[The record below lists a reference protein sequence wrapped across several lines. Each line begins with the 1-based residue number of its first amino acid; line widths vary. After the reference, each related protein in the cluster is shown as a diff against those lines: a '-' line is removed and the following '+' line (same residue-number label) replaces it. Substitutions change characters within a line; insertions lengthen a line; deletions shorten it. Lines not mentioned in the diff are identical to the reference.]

1 MAAAPRPPASTVDPR
16 GDQYD
21 DQGRLIVN
29 VVPNP
34 DMPDRPGDLTPEQS
48 PAQRRL
54 HSIQRYRQQRER
66 ANASI
71 PMESGPAREA
81 AANPPVPRAWVD
93 GGAGLEVLIENRPDG
108 VFVTGSRTAG
118 GGEAQMWGSELL
130 PVESGFILP
139 DSVFATP
146 DDQIPTLNMSDMQQT
161 QTGPDTM
168 TQVMGDV
175 QQGIGE
181 TLTGQTLEYGARQ
194 AVSGALALASD
205 ARDALTSLIPD
216 DVRQTL
222 GIAESVRLEDWVPD
236 MAPPESVTGNIVS
249 ALSQF
254 LIPYGA
260 VMKGVSVAGKAA
272 TTIGG
277 RSGQAMLGGAAVDFT
292 VWDTQ
297 DERFADLVQT
307 IPWAANDITAW
318 LASNEDDSVLEVRL
332 KNSIE
337 GALLGGLVD
346 SIVSAARIY
355 RAGKQMVEGLGPDVM
370 DKLREFGANTDG
382 TVNIPDGM
390 MPPSLRGADAPAAGD
405 AATTL
410 PDAAGRDAGAVPSIE
425 PPTSLQDADLTPP
438 AASAARPDL
447 VAENQKLRQDLGR
460 YVATAPK
467 ARDTVHSLAPHLRM
481 TVDLPPGTK
490 LPPAVQAKVTQG
502 NGAQVFSR
510 LDAALDLTRGE
521 TLTEE
526 TWGRTMAPVYGSAE
540 VPIPPRRLI
549 AMVENPTGTVVA
561 DLKGLSDHQLGN
573 VNTGL
578 GGANVLGGRYAAG
591 DVTVEDTT
599 KLFLWS
605 FLSRGVDP
613 FTQESLF
620 LDAMTTDLRAA
631 AWQTNVETSIE
642 PFVRLALQ
650 GDFDADAALRYRE
663 WSEGVAGK
671 GEGLAGAGASH
682 NLNAFGDF
690 LLKMGER
697 GADGKSHLQAVH
709 DMIAEGVPSRE
720 IRRAFHRRVSGVG
733 IDNKVLSFTLLAA
746 GRTDVVILDRVMISA
761 LFNDGRFAGINL
773 YDGVKAKALTGS
785 GKASTISGTSFAG
798 TTTGARGLAMYEMIE
813 DAITEML
820 PELSAALGREMTLG
834 RFHWENWVRRSD
846 QEVDHATLDAIL
858 EGVERRKSGQ
868 STGDLFD
875 GIYVRQGAHDTYNYG
890 LRAGVDMNGARHYLY
905 PTSDGLEY
913 VLTPRGWQT
922 LVGEIKKPKNGVVPK
937 GFKVSEHTNKPW
949 LLDPVVN
956 REKLDALIQKYGEP
970 FRRGHNGQP
979 VNGGTA
985 GADLRS
991 GTSGNAGGGGLRGAA
1006 IVGGSGA
1013 AALVGGAGQDAL
1025 ASTGDQYDDQGNL
1038 IVNVV
1043 PNPDVPTR
1051 PGDLTPTQA
1060 AGPETQVAGAA
1071 SEAMDALARALNG
1084 NVEARAVGVLGKA
1097 IDDSTFRD
1105 LRSAMDTPAMDD
1117 VAVALGEF
1125 NYAALTT
1132 TGQIDDLF
1140 AAVTERFATGIDNMV
1155 GSQPRQALTEM
1166 QTTLANMQ
1174 QQLDQLKALPP
1185 EAQTLDQAQRDIA
1198 QIELVA
1204 QIRDLEQRIERGR
1217 AAEGGVMTDDTVAW
1231 MADATGLNAERLIN
1245 RQTGEAY
1252 NAAQL
1257 RAARAIVTGALDD
1270 LRALHA
1276 EALVSQSPDDI
1287 ALLRRT
1293 ATITAALLLQYKG
1306 ATAEA
1311 GRALGSLRGNAA
1323 MPPGMNAST
1332 IPDTP
1337 MMQTFLLR
1345 DYFEASGGMAINKRF
1360 LDMMTEALKEPN
1372 EALLANFVRKAK
1384 GASTMDM
1391 LAEAWI
1397 NSLLGSPTTHMVNFA
1412 SNTALTGAMLAER
1425 WAGSLGH
1432 YGGTGQASSPA
1443 SAMAYTLALT
1453 MAIPDALKLALRSTV
1468 SSHYSS
1474 KFTTSTR
1481 EAAITAENI
1490 RNLATRQSGQPIS
1503 DTIDRTVGTA
1513 LQVAGKVLPRRI
1525 LETGGPLATVVDF
1538 LAEYYYRAPGRL
1550 LGGADEFFKVINYR
1564 AALAE
1569 FAYMQAMSEGLTGQA
1584 FKDRM
1589 TDIIRNPET
1598 QAPDIHLASI
1608 DHSRYATLQM
1618 EPTPMMVAMGRLR
1631 STIPGGRIIVPFLN
1645 IIGNI
1650 TRVAYH
1656 RAPGV
1661 GMLTGDNMRR
1671 LQSGT
1676 AADRQVVAGRQIMG
1690 LSLLAA
1696 GGTMAAAGYL
1706 TGRLT
1711 DDYSKEQAL
1720 EAGGVPPRSLNIGAL
1735 MGGKDRWISVDRL
1748 EPITMLLLIAADTA
1762 QVLAYTDSEDDAS
1775 AIVMAA
1781 GLAVEQYMLD
1791 QSFLQ
1796 GVSDLFAVADPR
1808 MQTGEAS
1815 VDALAGY
1822 LANLLATAP
1831 GALLGPL
1838 APGTPLSGNL
1848 ARNFD
1853 DVRRSAR
1860 PDPNQTLAYRMWEQ
1874 TLNRIRSRTPGL
1886 GDAVEWAGWDALPPR
1901 YNWLGK
1907 ELRYEAAGPDLI
1919 SPLRYLEGDYDSR
1932 PLIDMGIDPGRARIL
1947 DLTGMQ
1953 IGFEGEPST
1962 DIPRDRWAEF
1972 IKAVG
1977 IEGEM
1982 IRLGITPTLP
1992 PRKIAGIELTPT
2004 QDSIYAYLRG
2014 QGVKIRGDGNYMT
2027 AQAPNGDPI
2036 PLKIPLTAVGE
2047 RLYVGLDPSRFYTM
2061 EEMLEA
2067 VIATPEYRDNLS
2079 DYSEGAGA
2087 RGMDQKAELISEIM
2101 GIYTSDAPNGSALF
2115 GARLALFT
2123 VYPDLARDVFARRFN
2138 LDPANVNLPQAQQ
2151 FLGMQP

>member
-370 DKLREFGANTDG
+370 AKLREFGANTDG

-390 MPPSLRGADAPAAGD
+390 MPPSLRGANAPAAGD
-405 AATTL
+405 AAAASAEATARSARLSQVMQGGNNYRVDLSEYTDTLYRETGGDGLLDVLPTSVRQRDRMGEVHVSNTPDLALGQGNNKGVMLEFDATGISGQVNRSKPGLAMVGDSSGNAEFVATMNPQNAYQNALRSVTITPDLKLTPVEKRQVKTALGKLEKNGWVKTTGEDGSVTYTR
-410 PDAAGRDAGAVPSIE
+410 PDAAGRDAGADVGPLTVEDIGGMMGDAPTAPAVPGE
-425 PPTSLQDADLTPP
+425 AFVPPP
-438 AASAARPDL
+438 APAPRPD
-447 VAENQKLRQDLGR
+447 R
-460 YVATAPK
+460 VATAPVTGSTTDWMVDAPPAIPTEGK
-467 ARDTVHSLAPHLRM
+467 RTVLTDVGRFLDEQHVATHGRNLDIANPDDVAVVQQAMADEIKFQLEQPVSGRGWYDDDIAAALAVSEEMHPSLAAPIR
-481 TVDLPPGTK
+481 
-490 LPPAVQAKVTQG
+490 KVLLT
-502 NGAQVFSR
+502 AI
-510 LDAALDLTRGE
+510 AALHSPLRRASDNWADALRNYAHYDETGKLSPKQPGRDVFWPNATRGPNVAQQITLLNHMIDTLGEEGAMRFMLEPQTVAAINDVRFGSGLYGKGSKVAGKADDTRLGAFIFGEKIGSFFLNLNGVRE
-521 TLTEE
+521 TTTDIWFTR
-526 TWGRTMAPVYGSAE
+526 TWNRHLGRM
-540 VPIPPRRLI
+540 
-549 AMVENPTGTVVA
+549 M
-561 DLKGLSDHQLGN
+561 
-573 VNTGL
+573 
-578 GGANVLGGRYAAG
+578 
-591 DVTVEDTT
+591 TVEDG
-599 KLFLWS
+599 KPALVGQP
-605 FLSRGVDP
+605 RN
-613 FTQESLF
+613 QAE
-620 LDAMTTDLRAA
+620 RAA
-631 AWQTNVETSIE
+631 MKEMTARLSEET
-642 PFVRLALQ
+642 
-650 GDFDADAALRYRE
+650 
-663 WSEGVAGK
+663 
-671 GEGLAGAGASH
+671 GLSTQ
-682 NLNAFGDF
+682 DI
-690 LLKMGER
+690 
-697 GADGKSHLQAVH
+697 QAVLWYY
-709 DMIAEGVPSRE
+709 EQNLYTRLGVPSRP
-720 IRRAFHRRVSGVG
+720 A
-733 IDNKVLSFTLLAA
+733 SF
-746 GRTDVVILDRVMISA
+746 
-761 LFNDGRFAGINL
+761 
-773 YDGVKAKALTGS
+773 
-785 GKASTISGTSFAG
+785 
-798 TTTGARGLAMYEMIE
+798 
-813 DAITEML
+813 
-820 PELSAALGREMTLG
+820 
-834 RFHWENWVRRSD
+834 
-846 QEVDHATLDAIL
+846 
-858 EGVERRKSGQ
+858 
-868 STGDLFD
+868 
-875 GIYVRQGAHDTYNYG
+875 
-890 LRAGVDMNGARHYLY
+890 
-905 PTSDGLEY
+905 SDGANN
-913 VLTPRGWQT
+913 VR
-922 LVGEIKKPKNGVVPK
+922 
-937 GFKVSEHTNKPW
+937 SS
-949 LLDPVVN
+949 
-956 REKLDALIQKYGEP
+956 
-970 FRRGHNGQP
+970 QP
-979 VNGGTA
+979 
-985 GADLRS
+985 GADAGGKGS
-991 GTSGNAGGGGLRGAA
+991 PGGGGSRSGAA
-1006 IVGGSGA
+1006 AG
-1013 AALVGGAGQDAL
+1013 AALVGGTGAAVLLGGTGQDAL
-1025 ASTGDQYDDQGNL
+1025 ASTGDQYDAQGRL

-1097 IDDSTFRD
+1097 IDDNTFRD

-1372 EALLANFVRKAK
+1372 EALLASFVRKSK

-1391 LAEAWI
+1391 LVEAWI

-1425 WAGSLGH
+1425 WAGGLGH

-1538 LAEYYYRAPGRL
+1538 VAEYYYRGPGRL

-1589 TDIIRNPET
+1589 IDIIRNPET

-1608 DHSRYATLQM
+1608 NHSRYATLQM

-1645 IIGNI
+1645 IIANI

-1656 RAPGV
+1656 RAPFF

-1671 LQSGT
+1671 LKNGT

-1690 LSLLAA
+1690 LSLLATGGIMASA
-1696 GGTMAAAGYL
+1696 GFI

-1711 DDYSKEQAL
+1711 DDYAQQQAL
-1720 EAGGVPPRSLNIGAL
+1720 EAAGVQPYSINIGAL
-1735 MGGKDRWISVDRL
+1735 MGGPDRWVGFNNT
-1748 EPITMLLLIAADTA
+1748 EPIGIFLAVAADTA
-1762 QVLAYTDSEDDAS
+1762 QVLAYTDNEEDAS
-1775 AIVMAA
+1775 AAAMAA
-1781 GLAVEQYMLD
+1781 MLAVQQYMLD

-1808 MQTGEAS
+1808 FQSGFAS
-1815 VDALAGY
+1815 AEGFVRYA
-1822 LANLLATAP
+1822 ANIFATAP
-1831 GALLGPL
+1831 GAVFGP
-1838 APGTPLSGNL
+1838 AAFGTPLSGNL
-1848 ARNFD
+1848 QRNVD
-1853 DVRRSAR
+1853 DTRRSAR
-1860 PDPNQTLAYRMWEQ
+1860 PDPNQSLAHRGWEQ
-1874 TLNRIRSRTPGL
+1874 IINRIRSRTPGL

-1901 YNWLGK
+1901 YNWLGR

-1919 SPLRYLEGDYDSR
+1919 SPFRYLEAHYDSR